1 MSLPAPTPNP
11 ENKDRVFKLDAVF
24 DALPFAAIVV
34 DADLTPLLSN
44 PAAEQFFSAG
54 ATYLARHRLT
64 DFVPDDSPLVAVVVQ
79 AFTSGG
85 AVTDYGVELG
95 SHRLPTRP
103 VDVQATP
110 LEGGQV
116 LVTLQ
121 ERTVARAMDRQR
133 SSRAAARTITGL
145 AAVLAHEIKNPLAG
159 IKGAAQLLGREA
171 LEADKSLTSLIA
183 DEVDRI
189 CVLVDRMESFGE
201 VKPGAK
207 EAVNIH
213 EVLERVKRLAEA
225 SFAST
230 IDIQEIYDPSLPPV
244 LGDFDQLVQLLLNLV
259 RNASDSIGERVGG
272 VIALRTSFHGGMRLS
287 APGAP
292 LGSSLP
298 IEVQVSDNGSGIPDD
313 LRPHIFDPFVTSKR
327 RGAGLGLAL
336 VAKIIGEHGGV
347 IECESEPGATQFR
360 ILLPRANEK
369 DVSHGG

>member
-1 MSLPAPTPNP
+1 M
-11 ENKDRVFKLDAVF
+11 DAIF
-24 DALPFAAIVV
+24 DALPFAVMVV
-34 DADLTPLLSN
+34 DVELRPLLAN
-44 PAAEQFFSAG
+44 PAAEHFMSSSAG
-54 ATYLARHRLT
+54 YLSRHRLT

-79 AFTSGG
+79 ALTSGR

-110 LEGGQV
+110 LGAGQV

-121 ERTVARAMDRQR
+121 ERTVARAMDRQLN
-133 SSRAAARTITGL
+133 SRAAARTITGL

-171 LEADKSLTSLIA
+171 AEADKPLTLLIA
-183 DEVDRI
+183 DEADRI
-189 CVLVDRMESFGE
+189 CTLVDRMESFGE
-201 VKPGAK
+201 VKPGAR

-225 SFAST
+225 SFAETLT
-230 IDIQEIYDPSLPPV
+230 IHETYDPSLPDV
-244 LGDFDQLVQLLLNLV
+244 HGDFDQLVQLFLNLV
-259 RNASDSIGERVGG
+259 KNASDAIGDRVGG
-272 VIALRTSFHGGMRLS
+272 SITLHTSFHGGIRMS
-287 APGAP
+287 VPGVP
-292 LGSSLP
+292 GSSSLP
-298 IEVQVSDNGSGIPDD
+298 IEVVVTDNGPGIPED

-347 IECESEPGATQFR
+347 IECESEPGTTQFR
-360 ILLPRANEK
+360 ILLPRVTKGATA
-369 DVSHGG
+369 HGR